1 MSRSLPGFSA
11 PAASFDQPFEMMEA
25 CHDRVQRS
33 LDLLER
39 IVRHID
45 ENGHDAQSRS
55 AVQDVLRYFNMAAPH
70 HHEDEERHVFPL
82 LEHSPDARLR
92 QAVAT
97 LKADHVRMARLWAD
111 LRPRLQAWL
120 APDAPALTDEDRALV
135 RRFTGIYATH
145 IPLEETLAYPA
156 AQALLEPQPLAEM
169 GAEMA
174 ARRKSK

>member
-39 IVRHID
+39 IVAHID
-45 ENGHDAQSRS
+45 ANGHDAQSRS
-55 AVQDVLRYFNMAAPH
+55 AVADVLRYFTIAAPH

-82 LEHSPDARLR
+82 LENSPDPALR

-97 LKADHVRMARLWAD
+97 LKADHIRMARLWAD
-111 LRPRLQAWL
+111 LRPRLQAWQAEDA
-120 APDAPALTDEDRALV
+120 APLTDDDRRLV
-135 RRFTGIYATH
+135 REFTGIYSTH
-145 IPLEETLAYPA
+145 IPLEEQVVYPA
-156 AQALLEPQPLAEM
+156 SQSLLEPAPLAAM

-174 ARRKSK
+174 ARRKGR

>member
-45 ENGHDAQSRS
+45 QNGHDEQSRS
-55 AVQDVLRYFNMAAPH
+55 AVKDVLRYFDMAAPH

-82 LEHSPDARLR
+82 LEHSPDAQIR

-97 LKADHVRMARLWAD
+97 LKADHVRMAQMWAV
-111 LRPRLQAWL
+111 LRPRLQAWQT
-120 APDAPALTDEDRALV
+120 PDAPALIDDDRALV
-135 RRFTGIYATH
+135 QSFTSIYATH

-174 ARRKSK
+174 ARRRSR